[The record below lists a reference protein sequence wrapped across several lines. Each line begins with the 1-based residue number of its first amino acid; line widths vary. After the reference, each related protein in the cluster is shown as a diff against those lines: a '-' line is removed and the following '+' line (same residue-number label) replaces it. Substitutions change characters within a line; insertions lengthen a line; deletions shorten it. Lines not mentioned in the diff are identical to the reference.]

1 MPTTAL
7 MFWILL
13 SGNSAA
19 AAPTMPPPTC
29 QVVALPSPSARQVLT
44 EKLVKGVGGSTS
56 AVEALRREAK
66 RVAWVAADAL
76 IVLQSIA
83 SSEVRS
89 DWLEII
95 YPRIVDKENWLS
107 VRERLYA
114 TNLAGVRGGLV
125 AFADRYVNT
134 DRYVVGPG
142 GGFVVSGP
150 FVQTQI
156 VLPPSICMMLRAV
169 DDAEV
174 AALVAQVNR
183 LTLSTDR
190 LNAIRAR
197 LEDRSF
203 TVTQACTVERA
214 AKYRDAQEA
223 AVALL
228 TPRVQRDE
236 EDDGRVSSLSSSFCR

>member
-1 MPTTAL
+1 MTAAAL
-7 MFWILL
+7 ILSLWL
-13 SGNSAA
+13 SGSSRA
-19 AAPTMPPPTC
+19 AAPTVPPPTC
-29 QVVALPSPSARQVLT
+29 QVVALPSPAARQVLT

-56 AVEALRREAK
+56 TVEALRKEAK

-76 IVLQSIA
+76 AVLQSIA

-95 YPRIVDKENWLS
+95 YPRIIDKENWLG
-107 VRERLYA
+107 VRERLYS

-174 AALVAQVNR
+174 EALVAQVNR

-203 TVTQACTVERA
+203 TVTQACALERV
-214 AKYRDAQEA
+214 AKYRDAEVA
-223 AVALL
+223 TVALL

-236 EDDGRVSSLSSSFCR
+236 DADGPISSLSSSFCR

>member
-1 MPTTAL
+1 MTATAL
-7 MFWILL
+7 ILWISLA
-13 SGNSAA
+13 GNP
-19 AAPTMPPPTC
+19 AAPAPTVPPPTC
-29 QVVALPSPSARQVLT
+29 QVVALPSPAARQVLT
-44 EKLVKGVGGSTS
+44 EKLVKGVGGSAS
-56 AVEALRREAK
+56 AVEALRKEAK

-76 IVLQSIA
+76 AVLQSIA

-95 YPRIVDKENWLS
+95 YPRIVDKENWLA
-107 VRERLYA
+107 VRQRLYS

-150 FVQTQI
+150 FVQTQV
-156 VLPPSICMMLRAV
+156 VLPPSVCMMLRPV

-174 AALVAQVNR
+174 AALAAQVNR

-203 TVTQACTVERA
+203 TVTQACALERS
-214 AKYRDAQEA
+214 AKYRDAEEA
-223 AVALL
+223 TVALL
-228 TPRVQRDE
+228 APRVHRD
-236 EDDGRVSSLSSSFCR
+236 DDNDGRVSSLSSSFCR